1 MATIMVCVTKQK
13 TCQRL
18 IKFGKLAMMPGDE
31 LHVVHVASYDYNFL
45 GDSEENRALE
55 FLYEQAREAGAELTV
70 LKSNDTLGALCQLAR
85 DKHVDKFIMGSAP
98 EQDVKSGFIGRL
110 ERKLNGSVEV
120 ITLPWESDQE

>member
-1 MATIMVCVTKQK
+1 MGLFEKEVRKVLADIINAK
-13 TCQRL
+13 TVYSDL
-18 IKFGKLAMMPGDE
+18 
-31 LHVVHVASYDYNFL
+31 
-45 GDSEENRALE
+45 EENRALE